1 MYYLSASTMIPAIK
15 RPIND
20 ESYCGLYCEA
30 EFLSDPLLL
39 ILRSRLAPALVLAA
53 VLALLM

>member
-1 MYYLSASTMIPAIK
+1 MYYLSATMIPAIK

-30 EFLSDPLLL
+30 ELLSDPLLL
-39 ILRSRLAPALVLAA
+39 VLRSRLAPALVLAA

>member
-1 MYYLSASTMIPAIK
+1 MYYLSATMIPAIK

-30 EFLSDPLLL
+30 ELLSDPLLL
-39 ILRSRLAPALVLAA
+39 VLRSRLAPALVLAA
-53 VLALLM
+53 VLALLI